1 MYLYTSFFLGEERSI
16 SWGFDTMSKS
26 RVEVNGRMV
35 STFRS
40 RIGLGGIRERF
51 TQGEVL
57 WYMATMLVL
66 GTGMGFVFTM
76 LLISL

>member
-1 MYLYTSFFLGEERSI
+1 
-16 SWGFDTMSKS
+16 MSKS

-57 WYMATMLVL
+57 WYMASMLVL
-66 GTGMGFVFTM
+66 GIGVGFVFTM
-76 LLISL
+76 LLLISNTIRI